1 VRDQAM
7 RSSVPAGTQ
16 ANRVNG
22 WFAVFGYFLTSS
34 IALLISLMLWLIAG
48 IVITYREPKNAAKII
63 QALGHFPMRKR

>member
-1 VRDQAM
+1 
-7 RSSVPAGTQ
+7 
-16 ANRVNG
+16 VNG

-34 IALLISLMLWLIAG
+34 IALLIGLALWLLAG